1 MHPQF
6 LWSPSFSENFN
17 SMILNYKDYLF
28 KKICRV
34 SSGVAFDNTSH
45 ELPVTYPS
53 ETASSMAM
61 AINETV

>member
-1 MHPQF
+1 
-6 LWSPSFSENFN
+6 
-17 SMILNYKDYLF
+17 MILNYKDYLF